1 MKTIEYIRN
10 TFHPLWKIRRT
21 KWLNKMLS
29 MIDFTCGYKDQTLGI
44 KVFIYWYR
52 DLPYLF
58 GQSYIL
64 EREVKSAINLIL
76 KFENVSKFWDVGGN
90 IGYYSF
96 FISSLLP
103 KSEVVAFEPF
113 HKNIKLFKH
122 TIDFNRI
129 KNITVVGKA
138 VSNKSGSEDFLVDD
152 VSGATGQFN
161 SLFRKE
167 DNFQISNAYG
177 LKKII
182 QVETIKLDEMIKD
195 DSEIP
200 DLMKVDIEE
209 AEELM
214 FQGACKIV
222 ESKKTKIVIET
233 YNPRVLELFK
243 KNDYSIF
250 LLDDSSNYAF
260 IPNASSELL
269 VEFKQKYAE
278 V

>member
-1 MKTIEYIRN
+1 
-10 TFHPLWKIRRT
+10 
-21 KWLNKMLS
+21 
-29 MIDFTCGYKDQTLGI
+29 
-44 KVFIYWYR
+44 
-52 DLPYLF
+52 
-58 GQSYIL
+58 
-64 EREVKSAINLIL
+64 
-76 KFENVSKFWDVGGN
+76 
-90 IGYYSF
+90 
-96 FISSLLP
+96 
-103 KSEVVAFEPF
+103 
-113 HKNIKLFKH
+113 
-122 TIDFNRI
+122 
-129 KNITVVGKA
+129 
-138 VSNKSGSEDFLVDD
+138 
-152 VSGATGQFN
+152 
-161 SLFRKE
+161 
-167 DNFQISNAYG
+167 
-177 LKKII
+177 
-182 QVETIKLDEMIKD
+182 MIKD

-222 ESKKTKIVIET
+222 KSKKTKIVIET